1 MTKRRKR
8 GRPGLSVKRHRSEM
22 CRDCMY
28 CIPMLTPKGMTQVC
42 LNPDSKYM
50 YSYVSQAGS
59 CDEFYRD
66 EECEE

>member
-1 MTKRRKR
+1 
-8 GRPGLSVKRHRSEM
+8 M

-28 CIPMLTPKGMTQVC
+28 CIPMMTPKGMTQVC

-59 CDEFYRD
+59 CDEFFME
-66 EECEE
+66 EECGE